1 MLADY
6 HVLRKHKLRVNELYI
21 GDSSSHYWFSHG
33 FNWRA
38 FVAFFS
44 GVWPLLRMLLSFV
57 TCQVSIEFLLTL

>member
-21 GDSSSHYWFSHG
+21 GDSSSHYWFNHG

-44 GVWPLLRMLLSFV
+44 GVWPLLRMFLSLPLV
-57 TCQVSIEFLLTL
+57 KYQLSSY